1 MATSEIVRAVVMG
14 CICLYLIYVMIFKD
28 GKIVK

>member
-1 MATSEIVRAVVMG
+1 MATNEIVRAVAMG
-14 CICLYLIYVMIFKD
+14 CICLYLIYVMIFND